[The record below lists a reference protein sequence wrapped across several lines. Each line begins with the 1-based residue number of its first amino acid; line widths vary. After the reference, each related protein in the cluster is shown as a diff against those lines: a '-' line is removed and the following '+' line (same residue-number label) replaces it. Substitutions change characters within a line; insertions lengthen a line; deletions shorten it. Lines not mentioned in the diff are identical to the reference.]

1 MGFLDKVTSF
11 LKSEAKD
18 IGEMAESAKD
28 KFDEGLTARE
38 EALEQTPADKIR
50 DIQENAKAQDAEFD
64 RILTKADAKVA
75 DQTAEA
81 EVAELAAD
89 VSTGSSAEAGGDVMD
104 ALDPVADSDTEAVES
119 ETDSASEAAEPDTL
133 SGVDQAAA
141 DAEAK
146 AAQAASDAGD
156 AAPQVAAASVPPVKS
171 DAQIRYEQAKASA
184 DDLLNELR
192 GELDADGQI

>member
-38 EALEQTPADKIR
+38 EELKKTPADKIR

-64 RILTKADAKVA
+64 RILGKADAKSA
-75 DQTAEA
+75 DAKAAE

-89 VSTGSSAEAGGDVMD
+89 VSTGDDVMD
-104 ALDPVADSDTEAVES
+104 ALDPVDD
-119 ETDSASEAAEPDTL
+119 ASGP
-133 SGVDQAAA
+133 AA
-141 DAEAK
+141 DAAEDAPAEEAVHAGAEDT
-146 AAQAASDAGD
+146 AAVEPDAPEVEVE
-156 AAPQVAAASVPPVKS
+156 AEVESTPVVPPVKS

-184 DDLLNELR
+184 DELLDELR
-192 GELDADGQI
+192 GELDADGEI